1 MLKDEIKAG
10 ESASL
15 EFKRDVP
22 KDHLKFLKTV
32 VAFAN
37 CNGGR
42 IVFGVDD
49 DRSIVGTDEFES
61 FKIADRIVDT
71 ISNRCK
77 PLISVNTEVTSV
89 DGKTVIVIEVQNGKR
104 CPYFIQSLG
113 KENGT
118 FVRVGATTR
127 LADEMTIR
135 ELEFAGA
142 GRSFDEEIC
151 PGLEITDKDVA
162 KLCARMFRVAKE
174 NCEEPAERKMIRK
187 VSASQLEDWGVLTRV
202 GKKLAPT
209 YAYALLVGWRRFGGL
224 VQCGVF
230 RGETKATFLDHR
242 EYEGSIIDQIDS
254 AYTYILSKINVGI
267 EIVGTKSVDRY
278 EIPPDALR
286 ELVINAIV
294 HRSYL
299 NPRAMSVQIALF
311 DDRLDVIT
319 PGGIPHGMSVRLIE
333 EGHSFARNR
342 ALALACRYMR
352 IIESWGSG
360 ILRVQR
366 QLREAGLK
374 PLSITDNGIDV
385 VFSVQRKK
393 RNVQTMIAEQAR
405 VPVNDLVNVPV
416 NVPVKSAERMLE
428 IVRRMPGINRIA
440 LAREMDVSVKT
451 IGRYASTLKDKIR
464 FVGADKTGGYYVV

>member
-1 MLKDEIKAG
+1 MLKDEIRAG

-49 DRSIVGTDEFES
+49 DRSIVGMDEFES

-89 DGKTVIVIEVQNGKR
+89 DGKTVVVIEVQNGKR

-127 LADEMTIR
+127 LADEVAIR

-151 PGLEITDKDVA
+151 PGLEITEKNVA
-162 KLCARMFRVAKE
+162 KLCTRMFRVAKE
-174 NCEEPAERKMIRK
+174 NCEALAERKMIRK
-187 VSASQLEDWGVLTRV
+187 VTASQLEDWGVLTRV

-209 YAYALLVGWRRFGGL
+209 YA
-224 VQCGVF
+224 
-230 RGETKATFLDHR
+230 
-242 EYEGSIIDQIDS
+242 
-254 AYTYILSKINVGI
+254 
-267 EIVGTKSVDRY
+267 
-278 EIPPDALR
+278 
-286 ELVINAIV
+286 
-294 HRSYL
+294 
-299 NPRAMSVQIALF
+299 
-311 DDRLDVIT
+311 
-319 PGGIPHGMSVRLIE
+319 
-333 EGHSFARNR
+333 
-342 ALALACRYMR
+342 
-352 IIESWGSG
+352 
-360 ILRVQR
+360 
-366 QLREAGLK
+366 
-374 PLSITDNGIDV
+374 
-385 VFSVQRKK
+385 
-393 RNVQTMIAEQAR
+393 
-405 VPVNDLVNVPV
+405 
-416 NVPVKSAERMLE
+416 
-428 IVRRMPGINRIA
+428 
-440 LAREMDVSVKT
+440 
-451 IGRYASTLKDKIR
+451 
-464 FVGADKTGGYYVV
+464 

>member
-1 MLKDEIKAG
+1 MLKDEIRAG

-22 KDHLKFLKTV
+22 KDHLRYLKTV

-37 CNGGR
+37 GSGGR

-49 DRSIVGTDEFES
+49 DRTVVGMDEFAA
-61 FKIADRIVDT
+61 FKIADGIVDT

-77 PLISVNTEVTSV
+77 PLIAVNTEVTSV
-89 DGKTVIVIEVQNGKR
+89 DGKTVIIVEVQNGKR
-104 CPYFIQSLG
+104 CPYFVQSLG
-113 KENGT
+113 KEEGS

-127 LADEMTIR
+127 LADEVTIR

-151 PGLEITDKDVA
+151 PGLEIAGKDVA

-174 NCEEPAERKMIRK
+174 NCKTDAERRALRK
-187 VSASQLEDWGVLTRV
+187 VTSSQLEDWGVLTRV

-209 YAYALLVGWRRFGGL
+209 YAYALLVGWRKFGGL

-230 RGETKATFLDHR
+230 RGKTKATFIDHR
-242 EYEGSIIDQIDS
+242 EYSGSVIDQIDS
-254 AYTYILSKINVGI
+254 AYDYLRSKINVGL

-278 EIPPDALR
+278 EIPLDALR

-294 HRSYL
+294 HRSYV
-299 NPRAMSVQIALF
+299 NPRAMSVQVALF

-319 PGGIPHGMSVRLIE
+319 PGGIPHGMSIRLIE
-333 EGHSFARNR
+333 EGHSLSRNR
-342 ALALACRYMR
+342 ALALACKYMR

-360 ILRVQR
+360 ILRIQEM
-366 QLREAGLK
+366 LREAGLA
-374 PLSITDNGIDV
+374 PLRIQDNGIDV
-385 VFSVQRKK
+385 VFSIQR
-393 RNVQTMIAEQAR
+393 RAR
-405 VPVNDLVNVPV
+405 GNQGETVNETVSETVNETVSET
-416 NVPVKSAERMLE
+416 VKTSLLNAIREN
-428 IVRRMPGINRIA
+428 PGIGSAA
-440 LAREMDVSVKT
+440 LKAAVGKSRATVMREL
-451 IGRYASTLKDKIR
+451 AELKR
-464 FVGADKTGGYYVV
+464 QRLVVHRGSDKTGGYFVV